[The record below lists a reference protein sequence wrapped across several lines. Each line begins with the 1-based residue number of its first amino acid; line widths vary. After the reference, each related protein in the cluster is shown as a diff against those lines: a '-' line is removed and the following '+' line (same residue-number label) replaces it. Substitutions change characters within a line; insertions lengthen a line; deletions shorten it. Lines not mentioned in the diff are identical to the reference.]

1 MSHSV
6 RITDVN
12 PELATLTPSWSTPV
26 FTDDDGIG
34 SLTSLHEAGDAFVA
48 VGMRGAEGMTIV
60 GSGVMVAPGLV
71 LTATHVIDE
80 IEAAGSVP
88 VILSFLPDAARAW
101 LPIGFS
107 ALTGPSAFYADQTV
121 SSDVTLVSC
130 TLNSDA
136 LSPAPLKLA
145 PMRVALPLLGDR
157 LWAIGFRHQQ
167 IENGAAFVSPMISS
181 GIVTQAFPMGRGE
194 RMPSPCFEVDME
206 TIGGMS
212 GGAVVNAEGEVVGIV
227 SSSPDGGPSYMTLI
241 WDALRLRVA
250 KPIPA
255 LSKTEMVSLL
265 GAKAVGLA
273 RLAGDV
279 DRNPWG
285 EVTFNLSSEEATL
298 FAASA
303 PINQTEDPYRRT
315 LTRDERDDFVEEW
328 GSEMEDEGALAVV
341 MSLTRFSLDKMAGF
355 LESAGVAAGLLKE
368 VSRFSVE
375 DFEGVEDLEL
385 MRAEERPDGNTDV
398 EFFLR
403 MLTIVWTLEMPAESY
418 AARADAISDEFLNVE
433 LVGDTARMEFIHRAY
448 FRLEAVLVPDA
459 GVFTNMVVTSSALI
473 PSRRGR

>member
-6 RITDVN
+6 RITHAN
-12 PELATLTPSWSTPV
+12 PELANLKLSWATPV
-26 FTDDDGIG
+26 FTDEDSIG
-34 SLTSLHEAGDAFVA
+34 SLESLHQAGDAFVA
-48 VGMRGAEGMTIV
+48 VGMTGSEGMTIV
-60 GSGVMVAPGLV
+60 GSGVMVAPGMV

-80 IEAAGSVP
+80 IEAAGETP
-88 VILSFLPDAARAW
+88 VLLSFLPDAARAW

-107 ALTGPSAFYADQTV
+107 TLSGPSAFYHDVTV
-121 SSDVTLVSC
+121 SSDITLISC
-130 TLNSDA
+130 TLNCDSLA
-136 LSPAPLKLA
+136 PAPLSLA

-157 LWAIGFRHQQ
+157 LWAIGFRHQDLQ
-167 IENGAAFVSPMISS
+167 DGAAHISPMISS

-194 RMPSPCFEVDME
+194 RMPSPCFEVSME

-212 GGAVVNAEGEVVGIV
+212 GGAVVNAEGEVVGVV

-250 KPIPA
+250 GPIPQ
-255 LSKTEMVSLL
+255 LSKTEKVSLL
-265 GAKAVGLA
+265 GAKAVSLA

-285 EVTFNLSSEEATL
+285 EVTFNLSSEEAAL

-303 PINQTEDPYRRT
+303 PINPTEETDRRV
-315 LTRDERDDFVEEW
+315 LTRDERDEFVEEW
-328 GSEMEDEGALAVV
+328 GSELEDEAALAVV
-341 MSLTRFSLDKMAGF
+341 MALTRFSMPRMADF
-355 LESAGVAAGLLKE
+355 LQAAGVAADLLTE
-368 VSRFSVE
+368 VTGFSVE

-385 MRAEERPDGNTDV
+385 MRAEERPDGKTDV

-403 MLTIVWTLEMPAESY
+403 MLTIVWTLEMPARFY
-418 AARADAISDEFLNVE
+418 ATHAEAIAAEFLNIEV
-433 LVGDTARMEFIHRAY
+433 VGDTARMEFIHRGY

-459 GVFTNMVVTSSALI
+459 AVFTDMVVTSSALI
-473 PSRRGR
+473 PSRRSR

>member
-6 RITDVN
+6 RITHAN
-12 PELATLTPSWSTPV
+12 PELANLKLSWATPV
-26 FTDDDGIG
+26 FTDEDGIG
-34 SLTSLHEAGDAFVA
+34 SLESLHQAGDAFVA
-48 VGMRGAEGMTIV
+48 VGMTGSEGMTIM
-60 GSGVMVAPGLV
+60 GSGVMVAPGMV

-80 IEAAGSVP
+80 IEAAGETP
-88 VILSFLPDAARAW
+88 VLLSFLPDAARAW

-107 ALTGPSAFYADQTV
+107 TLSSPSAFYHDVTV
-121 SSDVTLVSC
+121 SSDITLISC
-130 TLNSDA
+130 SLNSDA
-136 LSPAPLKLA
+136 LEATPLSLA

-157 LWAIGFRHQQ
+157 LWAIGFRHQDLQ
-167 IENGAAFVSPMISS
+167 GGSAHISPMISS

-194 RMPSPCFEVDME
+194 RMPSPCFEVGME

-212 GGAVVNAEGEVVGIV
+212 GGAVVNADGEVVGVV

-250 KPIPA
+250 GSIPQ
-255 LSKTEMVSLL
+255 LSKTEKVSLL

-285 EVTFNLSSEEATL
+285 EVTFNLSSEEAAL

-303 PINQTEDPYRRT
+303 PINPTEDTDRRV
-315 LTRDERDDFVEEW
+315 LTRDERDELVEEW
-328 GSEMEDEGALAVV
+328 GSELEDEGALAVV
-341 MSLTRFSLDKMAGF
+341 MALTRFSMPKMADF
-355 LESAGVAAGLLKE
+355 LQAAGVAADLLTE
-368 VSRFSVE
+368 VTGFSVE

-385 MRAEERPDGNTDV
+385 MRAEERPDGKTDV

-403 MLTIVWTLEMPAESY
+403 MLTIVWTLEMPAGFY
-418 AARADAISDEFLNVE
+418 AAHAEAIAAEFLNIEV
-433 LVGDTARMEFIHRAY
+433 VGDTARMEFIHRAY

-459 GVFTNMVVTSSALI
+459 TVFTDMVVTSSALI
-473 PSRRGR
+473 PSRRSR

>member
-6 RITDVN
+6 RFTEAN
-12 PELATLTPSWSTPV
+12 PELANLKLSWATPV
-26 FTDDDGIG
+26 FSDEDGIG
-34 SLTSLHEAGDAFVA
+34 SLDSLHQAGDAFVA
-48 VGMRGAEGMTIV
+48 VGMMGSDGPTIM
-60 GSGVMVAPGLV
+60 GSGVMVAPGMA

-80 IEAAGSVP
+80 IEAAGGAP
-88 VILSFLPDAARAW
+88 LLLTFLPDAARAW
-101 LPIGFS
+101 VPIGIS
-107 ALTGPSAFYADQTV
+107 TLSGPSAFYDDVRV
-121 SSDVTLVSC
+121 SSDITLISC
-130 TLNSDA
+130 SLNSDA
-136 LSPAPLKLA
+136 LAAAPLSLA

-157 LWAIGFRHQQ
+157 LWAIGFRHQDLH
-167 IENGAAFVSPMISS
+167 EGAALISPMVSS

-194 RMPSPCFEVDME
+194 RMPSPCFEVGME

-250 KPIPA
+250 GPIPA
-255 LSKTEMVSLL
+255 LSKTESVSLL

-285 EVTFNLSSEEATL
+285 EVTFNLSTEEATL

-303 PINQTEDPYRRT
+303 AIDQMEAPDGRV
-315 LTRDERDDFVEEW
+315 LTRDERSDFIETW

-341 MSLTRFSLDKMAGF
+341 MALTRFSVPRMARF
-355 LESAGVAAGLLKE
+355 LEAAGVPGDLLTS
-368 VSRFSVE
+368 VSSFSVE

-385 MRAEERPDGNTDV
+385 MRAEERPDGKTDV

-403 MLTIVWTLEMPAESY
+403 MLMIVWTLEMPAEFY
-418 AARADAISDEFLNVE
+418 AAHADAISNEFLNIEVT
-433 LVGDTARMEFIHRAY
+433 GGTARMEFIHRAY

-459 GVFTNMVVTSSALI
+459 EVFTDMIVTSSALI
-473 PSRRGR
+473 PSRRAR